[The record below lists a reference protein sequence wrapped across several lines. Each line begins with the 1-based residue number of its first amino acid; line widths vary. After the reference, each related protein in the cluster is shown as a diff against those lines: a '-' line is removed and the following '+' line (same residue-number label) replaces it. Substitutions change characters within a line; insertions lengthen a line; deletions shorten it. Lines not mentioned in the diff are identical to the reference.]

1 MTTADPCAI
10 AFEASTD
17 RFGIAAC
24 RGGAVR
30 AWAVRPARDGTQ
42 QVYVHAARLLAELDA
57 GFADL
62 DMVAFGCG
70 PGSFTG
76 VRVAAA
82 AAQALAFAHDLP
94 VCRVSSLA
102 VLAAGALREA
112 PAPAV
117 AVCLDARM
125 ERAYAALYRPDGAGG
140 VVPEHADA
148 LVDPATF
155 AFPGGAGFLAA
166 GPGWDDLPALAERHR
181 GRITALRPDILPD
194 ARDLLAMALADLRA
208 GRTVA
213 AEAAL
218 PEYLGQVPALPRGAP
233 ATTATSDPGGPDR

>member
-1 MTTADPCAI
+1 MTASHPCAI
-10 AFEASTD
+10 AFEAATD
-17 RFGIAAC
+17 RLGIAAC
-24 RGGAVR
+24 RGSEVR
-30 AWAVRPARDGTQ
+30 AWDVRPARDGTQ

-102 VLAAGALREA
+102 VLASGALRA
-112 PAPAV
+112 VPAPAV

-140 VVPEHADA
+140 VATEFPDA
-148 LVDPATF
+148 LVDPSAFT
-155 AFPGGAGFLAA
+155 FPGQATFLAA

-181 GRITALRPDILPD
+181 ARITALRPDILPD
-194 ARDLLAMALADLRA
+194 ARDLLAMALADLGA

-213 AEAAL
+213 PEGAL
-218 PEYLGQVPALPRGAP
+218 PEYLGQVPALPRARP
-233 ATTATSDPGGPDR
+233 AAADPDIHPGKP